1 MKWGFWCL
9 GASRNC
15 RHSAIVQLSLMR
27 KDCFCNNT
35 CIDILLVNA
44 TKREI

>member
-1 MKWGFWCL
+1 MGVL
-9 GASRNC
+9 VTRSPMELQAQG
-15 RHSAIVQLSLMR
+15 IVQLSLMR
-27 KDCFCNNT
+27 KECFCNNT